1 MRRHLSRFLLIAAAA
16 AATACAQDR
25 PRPDPTELPEAGPTL
40 LARVVAPL
48 TNSTVLGAHAVAITI
63 VAADTAAQ
71 PQLTGAA
78 IVSRIAGIMQD
89 SVVLTFTP
97 RADTTHVF
105 TLMVP
110 DRVTNTR
117 FDVQALAF
125 GAGGDIAA
133 STITRLII
141 IRCAP
146 SIPGC

>member
-1 MRRHLSRFLLIAAAA
+1 MRRQFAILLILAAAA
-16 AATACAQDR
+16 AACAQDR

-48 TNSTVLGAHAVAITI
+48 TNSTVLSTHAVAIT
-63 VAADTAAQ
+63 VLARDTALQ
-71 PQLTGAA
+71 PRLTGAA
-78 IVSRIAGIMQD
+78 IVSRIAGIKQD
-89 SVVLTFTP
+89 SVVITFEP

-125 GAGGDIAA
+125 GSNGDIAA

-141 IRCAP
+141 IRCGP